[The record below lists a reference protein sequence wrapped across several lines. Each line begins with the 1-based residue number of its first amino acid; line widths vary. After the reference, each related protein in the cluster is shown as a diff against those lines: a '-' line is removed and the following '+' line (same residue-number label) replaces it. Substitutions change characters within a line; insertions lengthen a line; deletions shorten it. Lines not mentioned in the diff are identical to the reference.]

1 MEALGG
7 DQAWL
12 DRFLARHAAIFYFIV
27 LNHVWLISPSLAY
40 NFSELIEFHAVD
52 TYGEFV
58 DANADVLKTM
68 PPPIEAVEYYNGK
81 DLYLFDEF
89 QTGRTPRSRR
99 PVAKPAPLPV
109 PRNKPSTAKALRV

>member
-1 MEALGG
+1 VQHLKIMEALGG

-52 TYGEFV
+52 T
-58 DANADVLKTM
+58 
-68 PPPIEAVEYYNGK
+68 
-81 DLYLFDEF
+81 
-89 QTGRTPRSRR
+89 
-99 PVAKPAPLPV
+99 
-109 PRNKPSTAKALRV
+109 